1 MVEKEPIYQIRWT
14 NQYKKDVKLAK
25 KRNYNISELLEVVKK
40 LSFGLPLEEK
50 YKDHALEGNWKNH
63 RELHIRPDWLLIYQ
77 IKDDILILELSR
89 TGTHSDLF
97 KNNFVDCLKKYA
109 TIANKHK
116 LSKQEKNP
124 KPPSFRTRFGILHQY
139 FSDIS
144 KLKILCVLL
153 ISRKKIKPVN
163 SVSCEQIRVVKT
175 HLLSLILKP

>member
-89 TGTHSDLF
+89 TGTHLDLF
-97 KNNFVDCLKKYA
+97 KK
-109 TIANKHK
+109 
-116 LSKQEKNP
+116 
-124 KPPSFRTRFGILHQY
+124 
-139 FSDIS
+139 
-144 KLKILCVLL
+144 
-153 ISRKKIKPVN
+153 
-163 SVSCEQIRVVKT
+163 
-175 HLLSLILKP
+175 

>member
-77 IKDDILILELSR
+77 IKDDMLILELSR

-97 KNNFVDCLKKYA
+97 
-109 TIANKHK
+109 NK
-116 LSKQEKNP
+116 
-124 KPPSFRTRFGILHQY
+124 
-139 FSDIS
+139 
-144 KLKILCVLL
+144 
-153 ISRKKIKPVN
+153 
-163 SVSCEQIRVVKT
+163 
-175 HLLSLILKP
+175 

>member
-1 MVEKEPIYQIRWT
+1 MVENEPKYQIRWT

-97 KNNFVDCLKKYA
+97 
-109 TIANKHK
+109 NK
-116 LSKQEKNP
+116 
-124 KPPSFRTRFGILHQY
+124 
-139 FSDIS
+139 
-144 KLKILCVLL
+144 
-153 ISRKKIKPVN
+153 
-163 SVSCEQIRVVKT
+163 
-175 HLLSLILKP
+175 